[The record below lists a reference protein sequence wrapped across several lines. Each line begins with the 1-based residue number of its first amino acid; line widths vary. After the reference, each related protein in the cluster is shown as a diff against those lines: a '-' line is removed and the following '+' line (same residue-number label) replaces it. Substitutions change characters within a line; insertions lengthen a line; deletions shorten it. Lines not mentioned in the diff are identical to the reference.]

1 MKTRIGFVSNSSS
14 SSFIVSSDKDAGDID
29 MSLTLTVRMRDLTEQ
44 TIENKKD
51 LISYY
56 EECWGYKTEKEILS
70 EKSIA
75 AEYKHCLAELA
86 KGKKLHIVA
95 ISSDGTPL
103 EAALYDSGE
112 GKLPTSPDY
121 EVITK

>member
-1 MKTRIGFVSNSSS
+1 MKTRHGFVSNSSS
-14 SSFIVSSDKDAGDID
+14 SSFIVSSDKDAGDIE

-51 LISYY
+51 LISFY

-70 EKSIA
+70 EKNISN
-75 AEYKHCLAELA
+75 EYKRCLAEL
-86 KGKKLHIVA
+86 KRGKKLHVVA
-95 ISSDGTPL
+95 VSSDGTPL
-103 EAALYDSGE
+103 EAAIYDSGE

-121 EVITK
+121 EVISR